1 MLRPPRSIS
10 RNFFTAAVLTLCA
23 SAALATLGRSP
34 STASTTATPA
44 SSTSIKAAAATAP
57 SGLYVRS
64 QVQLANGTVVNEFT
78 NTDGIVFAV
87 TWVGP
92 VLPDLNSLLGNY
104 FKAFMDEAQRNRAA
118 GKRGA
123 PINLNTDGLVV
134 LSSGRMGHFSGYAH
148 VPALTPAG
156 VSITDLLP

>member
-1 MLRPPRSIS
+1 MLRPRSIS
-10 RNFFTAAVLTLCA
+10 RNFFTAAALALCA

-34 STASTTATPA
+34 NSASTTATPA
-44 SSTSIKAAAATAP
+44 SGASIKAAAAAVP
-57 SGLYVRS
+57 SGLYVRN

-78 NTDGIVFAV
+78 NTEGIVFAV

-92 VLPDLNSLLGNY
+92 VLPDLNTLLGDY
-104 FKAFMDEAQRNRAA
+104 FSAFMGEAQRNRSA

-123 PINLNTDGLVV
+123 PVSLSSSDLVV
-134 LSSGRMGHFSGYAH
+134 SSTGRMGHFSGYAH